1 MDTTVA
7 TITYI
12 TGTFFVSLFAA
23 RFFNNTP
30 YGPEDDDAKNALS
43 ADPKLEPALP
53 KYVTEKSRYNIY
65 LSTFIFFTII
75 LYYFVSLVFP
85 ALIFDLLKINLQT
98 NHTIALVIGT
108 LGFINLSTKIPYVK
122 NTLTEWKHDLH
133 KRAKIPDKAMYV
145 FDSLRFSEINKSS
158 TQFII
163 ILNKLLNKEI
173 IGKERSDID
182 ESYFFFE
189 KDRIERKWSRLAYL
203 MYSVENWSYSQPFEG
218 RLKNESLKWLALNS
232 YYHDNL
238 IPKMEL
244 YRRGLL
250 SEEITADTKGEIETF
265 LIKIYWLI
273 TLLLFMTNKAG
284 EDPCIHLKNIQWI
297 VTPEKYF
304 EFSTKQITITG
315 FTILLSILAG
325 AAISSVLLIL
335 LGTIESNR
343 FTITPGMVLH
353 WLIYGVPMFVV
364 PLSVTMFT
372 KRYMSMSGVWNVQR
386 PEAPRVPFSE
396 RPWDIYLF
404 TSFFSYITTF
414 VILAAVYILL
424 TFSEEAVSSA
434 AISKIATFSVLAFS
448 TSAFI
453 CYLLDTPDPGWETN
467 WHYYLKSLFPSLI
480 QGLSNIFII
489 TFSFLLV
496 SIDSFDISS
505 LSPEEFGKL
514 IVYAVIGF
522 IVGITTHLSSRI
534 GTKYYERRDSEI
546 RRSTKGWQTV
556 CVDSI
561 MKRIKILHQ
570 SGNYLELIADEELQQ
585 IANVGDSID
594 FYDRSELVL
603 TGNIEAVYADSIRVS
618 LLT

>member
-1 MDTTVA
+1 MDTTIA
-7 TITYI
+7 SITYI

-30 YGPEDDDAKNALS
+30 YGPEDDDAKHALS
-43 ADPKLEPALP
+43 VDPKLEPALP

-85 ALIFDLLKINLQT
+85 ALIFNLLKINLQT
-98 NHTIALVIGT
+98 NHTISLVIGT
-108 LGFINLSTKIPYVK
+108 LAFINLSTKIPYVK
-122 NTLTEWKHDLH
+122 NTLTELKYDLH

-182 ESYFFFE
+182 ESFFFFE

-203 MYSVENWSYSQPFEG
+203 MYAVENWSNSQPFEKS
-218 RLKNESLKWLALNS
+218 LKNESLKWLALKS

-250 SEEITADTKGEIETF
+250 SEDITADTKGEIETF

-304 EFSTKQITITG
+304 KFSTKQITITG

-325 AAISSVLLIL
+325 AAISSMLLIL

-372 KRYMSMSGVWNVQR
+372 KRYLSMSGVWNIQR
-386 PEAPRVPFSE
+386 PEAPRVPLLE

-414 VILAAVYILL
+414 VILAGVYILL
-424 TFSEEAVSSA
+424 TFSGETVNSA
-434 AISKIATFSVLAFS
+434 AISKIAAFSVLAFS

-453 CYLLDTPDPGWETN
+453 CYLLDTPDPDWETN
-467 WHYYLKSLFPSLI
+467 WRYYLKSLVPSLI
-480 QGLSNIFII
+480 QGLSNVFII
-489 TFSFLLV
+489 TFTFLLF
-496 SIDSFDISS
+496 SINSFDISS
-505 LSPEEFGKL
+505 LEREELGKL

-522 IVGITTHLSSRI
+522 IIGITIHLSSRI
-534 GTKYYERRDSEI
+534 GKKYYERRNNDSQ
-546 RRSTKGWQTV
+546 RSTKGWQTV

-561 MKRIKILHQ
+561 MKRIKIMNQ

-594 FYDRSELVL
+594 FYDSSELVM

-618 LLT
+618 IHA